1 MPPELQTDD
10 AAERRRTRPRTG
22 DLKAASAYSGLSEAS
37 LYVEAGRTPDLFL
50 KWQTKTLV
58 DFDVL
63 DRVIDA
69 LPRAKIKP
77 QGPRRPRGRP
87 QKHKR

>member
-1 MPPELQTDD
+1 
-10 AAERRRTRPRTG
+10 
-22 DLKAASAYSGLSEAS
+22 
-37 LYVEAGRTPDLFL
+37 L